1 VDTGRRISILV
12 KVNNHCRDSN
22 DQKRKAWIDQDAVKH
37 LDITAEGGV
46 RLEEMQRLEPDAL
59 PKVDRDGKTWLELE
73 AVGADV
79 QLARY
84 SAILHSSEETIVEIS
99 AKLRDRSIQIVGESD
114 ENDQSSKCA
123 QEEGTAW
130 GSTAIMVRTTTSRTT
145 TSTSTTVTTT
155 SSTKTETQ
163 TTSSTKTETQTTSST
178 KTETQT
184 STSSTTGTS
193 TSSTWTT
200 STSSTITTTTRPCAC
215 FEMCC
220 ESKPVQGVHLP
231 VVPNVCPE
239 WWQGKMTGRA
249 WQANA
254 SGLPSN
260 LEESLK
266 MKRSRSS
273 AASGATDGII
283 EARSPS
289 EHIFFQKWSSENI
302 GLVSASSRPWVA
314 IGMSLAACAVALQM
328 AAILNRR
335 RGWPSAQ
342 LASSDGD
349 VGVMDQLVHREES
362 IDGYF

>member
-1 VDTGRRISILV
+1 MG
-12 KVNNHCRDSN
+12 
-22 DQKRKAWIDQDAVKH
+22 RKAWIDQDAVKH

-73 AVGADV
+73 AAGADV

-130 GSTAIMVRTTTSRTT
+130 GSTAIMVRTTTSRTA
-145 TSTSTTVTTT
+145 TSTSTTVT
-155 SSTKTETQ
+155 
-163 TTSSTKTETQTTSST
+163 TTSST

-200 STSSTITTTTRPCAC
+200 STSSTITTTTRPRAC

-260 LEESLK
+260 LEESLR